1 MRLKSTLWALA
12 FACAAVSCSDD
23 LEDGPNVNGNGDK
36 WTGETAKV
44 KVSINTGMA
53 TKALTGEEGDITN
66 GEAGTREESEVK
78 DITIFLFA
86 EATAADGLTADTDYD
101 SDPATILFSKHAT
114 LVAAGYSAVDN
125 TTESQHPDDHS
136 WEAEVGVAV
145 RPDADL
151 AGNSYGVLAITNL
164 NNEKLV
170 NLFMTNNGPLQ
181 KVSDLADYLEE
192 SIRTE
197 NGFIMSTHMVGE
209 HPGEDTNNKV
219 GPHTSRISFPQTADP
234 NDVPATEVFVERL
247 AAKVRVSEHALG
259 GDSNAEAGYIYALK
273 DDKGDVTGDKV
284 RLDQAAVINQL
295 VSGSYLLKR
304 TTPDTDGEW
313 NTNAELG
320 DVEDDVL
327 LGDEKISS
335 SKPEGAYGN
344 FVIDPWTR
352 EKSIDDAKIDA
363 TTNIPNWTSITG
375 AFTLPSTKTDKA
387 LKYENYIAQPADDN
401 NNHYD
406 YSEIDKHI
414 KGKTGSGFVEE
425 QYAYKTL
432 AGNDADQIH
441 LAYIRENTTSKELS
455 KNGYSTG
462 VLFKATYFVK
472 NVMALPEEVAN
483 QDGRSIVIEELLKD
497 DYNIEEIEED
507 KIPTFYTYKHLKF
520 KDYESIFAYS
530 LLMEIPEEKF
540 EAATNGSLTLKGDAS
555 IDDIYLYESF
565 KDNTGL
571 SAISLANYL
580 DSRAYKLKDGDPFGY
595 LAYVKGVVDKKKKD
609 IDDNT
614 NLDEEEIQD
623 AYKETTL
630 YNQDMDKSMGVKT
643 FDAYLE
649 DKTLLPETSQT
660 QTQMTWA
667 KVHENVKEYE
677 HGLCFYTYWIHHED
691 NGIPT
696 GPGAMG
702 VMEFAIVRNNIY
714 DLAVKSINNLGLS
727 SVDVPDPKKDDE
739 ETNTLINV
747 TVKVRNWVVR
757 NNGSIVF

>member
-1 MRLKSTLWALA
+1 M
-12 FACAAVSCSDD
+12 
-23 LEDGPNVNGNGDK
+23 
-36 WTGETAKV
+36 
-44 KVSINTGMA
+44 
-53 TKALTGEEGDITN
+53 
-66 GEAGTREESEVK
+66 
-78 DITIFLFA
+78 
-86 EATAADGLTADTDYD
+86 
-101 SDPATILFSKHAT
+101 
-114 LVAAGYSAVDN
+114 
-125 TTESQHPDDHS
+125 
-136 WEAEVGVAV
+136 
-145 RPDADL
+145 
-151 AGNSYGVLAITNL
+151 
-164 NNEKLV
+164 
-170 NLFMTNNGPLQ
+170 
-181 KVSDLADYLEE
+181 
-192 SIRTE
+192 
-197 NGFIMSTHMVGE
+197 
-209 HPGEDTNNKV
+209 
-219 GPHTSRISFPQTADP
+219 
-234 NDVPATEVFVERL
+234 
-247 AAKVRVSEHALG
+247 
-259 GDSNAEAGYIYALK
+259 
-273 DDKGDVTGDKV
+273 
-284 RLDQAAVINQL
+284 

-313 NTNAELG
+313 NKNAELG

-352 EKSIDDAKIDA
+352 AKSIDDTKIDA

-375 AFTLPSTKTDKA
+375 VFTLPSTKIDKA
-387 LKYENYIAQPADDN
+387 LKYENYIAQPDN
-401 NNHYD
+401 NNNKHYD
-406 YSEIDKHI
+406 YSEIDKYI

-425 QYAYKTL
+425 QYAYKPL
-432 AGNDADQIH
+432 AGNDANQIH

-472 NVMALPEEVAN
+472 NVMALPTVEAD
-483 QDGRSIVIEELLKD
+483 QDGKSIVIEKLLDD
-497 DYNIEEIEED
+497 DYNIEEIKED
-507 KIPTFYTYKHLKF
+507 EIPTFYTYKHLKF
-520 KDYESIFAYS
+520 KDYASIFAYS
-530 LLMEIPEEKF
+530 LLMEIPEDQF
-540 EAATNGSLTLKGDAS
+540 IEATDGSLTLKDDAS

-571 SAISLANYL
+571 AKISLADYL

-595 LAYVKGVVDKKKKD
+595 LAYVKSLVDEKKSD
-609 IDDNT
+609 IDNSG
-614 NLDEEEIQD
+614 LDDDKIQEE
-623 AYKETTL
+623 YKNTTL
-630 YNQDMDKSMGVKT
+630 YSTDADNNMGVKT
-643 FDAYLE
+643 FNAYLE
-649 DKTLLPETSQT
+649 DTNLLPETSQT

-677 HGLCFYTYWIHHED
+677 HGLCFYPYWIRHED

>member
-125 TTESQHPDDHS
+125 TTESTRPNDHS

-145 RPDADL
+145 KPDANL

-170 NLFMTNNGPLQ
+170 NLFMTSNSPLK

-192 SIRTE
+192 SIHTE

-209 HPGEDTNNKV
+209 HPGEDGNNKV
-219 GPHTSRISFPQTADP
+219 GPYTSRISFPQTADP

-247 AAKVRVSEHALG
+247 AAKVRVSEHPSG

-313 NTNAELG
+313 KTNAELG

-327 LGDEKISS
+327 LGDEKIAPDG
-335 SKPEGAYGN
+335 KGLYGN

-352 EKSIDDAKIDA
+352 AKSIDDAKIDA
-363 TTNIPNWTSITG
+363 TTNIPIWASITG
-375 AFTLPSTKTDKA
+375 KVTLPTDKVNKA
-387 LKYENYIAQPADDN
+387 LAYENYIARPDDNN

-406 YSEIDKHI
+406 YSEIDKYI
-414 KGKTGSGFVEE
+414 TGKKSSDFTTN
-425 QYAYKTL
+425 QYTYKTL
-432 AGNDADQIH
+432 AGNDANQIH

-472 NVMALPEEVAN
+472 KVMALPETAAA
-483 QDGRSIVIEELLKD
+483 QDGRSIVIEELLDD
-497 DYNIEEIEED
+497 DYKIEEIEEGN
-507 KIPTFYTYKHLKF
+507 IPTFYTYKHLKF

-530 LLMEIPEEKF
+530 LLMEIPENQF
-540 EAATNGSLTLKGDAS
+540 EEATDGSLTLKKDAS

-571 SAISLANYL
+571 SAISLADYL
-580 DSRAYKLKDGDPFGY
+580 DSRAYKLQDGDPFGY
-595 LAYVKGVVDKKKKD
+595 LAYVKNIVDEKKND
-609 IDDNT
+609 IDSNT
-614 NLDEEEIQD
+614 GLTDEEKLD
-623 AYKETTL
+623 AYTNTTL
-630 YNQDMDKSMGVKT
+630 YSTNVANNMGVKT
-643 FDAYLE
+643 FNTYLE
-649 DKTLLPETSQT
+649 DTNLLPETSSNQSD
-660 QTQMTWA
+660 MTWA

-677 HGLCFYTYWIHHED
+677 HGLCFYPYWIHHED